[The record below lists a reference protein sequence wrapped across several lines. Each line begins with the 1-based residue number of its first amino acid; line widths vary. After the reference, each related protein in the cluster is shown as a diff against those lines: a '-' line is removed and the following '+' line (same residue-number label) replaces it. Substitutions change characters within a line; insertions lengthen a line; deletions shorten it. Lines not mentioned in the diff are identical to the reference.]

1 MPHLI
6 SNYNFTVIF
15 KFQQYL
21 QYLFKIQYNDY
32 EGWWKEKQDLLP
44 GMADEFEGKDIKQ
57 RFDWDFYLL
66 FE

>member
-6 SNYNFTVIF
+6 SNYNFIVIL
-15 KFQQYL
+15 KIQQYL

-32 EGWWKEKQDLLP
+32 EGCWKEKQDLLP